1 MLHYRHSLISF
12 LMGSF
17 IAVNCVYAAKP
28 EPAEI
33 IHAPS
38 TAMTIT
44 QARKTLAGTLKHQF
58 DKLYA
63 KNIVQEVRI
72 NRLKASFVFLGD
84 DRFDCSL
91 IFAELKN
98 LSVETTATGRS
109 LIKSN
114 GVVLGPTSV
123 FRSNGSALSAS
134 SRPHALGDFGFPSFE
149 KASDARLLVDAL
161 LTLKEAEF
169 APDQEDAAF
178 AAFTAEAKTWLTL
191 TPKPEMP
198 DEARAYKALA
208 EDAFKRKDFA
218 AALEAYCTAID
229 KFPLWP
235 AGHYNAALL
244 AAETEDYELAAQHMR
259 RYLVLAPDANDAS
272 AAKDKLLLWQL
283 KAKQ

>member
-1 MLHYRHSLISF
+1 MLHYRRPLVSVLATAC
-12 LMGSF
+12 
-17 IAVNCVYAAKP
+17 IAANCVYAAKP
-28 EPAEI
+28 KPVEI
-33 IHAPS
+33 IHAPR
-38 TAMTIT
+38 TAMTTT

-58 DKLYA
+58 DRLYG
-63 KNIVQEVRI
+63 KSIVQEVRI
-72 NRLKASFVFLGD
+72 NRRKATFVFLGS

-91 IFAELKN
+91 TFAEIKN
-98 LSVETTATGRS
+98 LSVEITANGRF
-109 LIKSN
+109 LIRSN
-114 GVVLGPTSV
+114 GAVLGPTSV
-123 FRSNGSALSAS
+123 FGSNGSALSAS

-149 KASDARLLVDAL
+149 KASDAGLFVDAL

-169 APDQEDAAF
+169 APDREDTAL
-178 AAFTAEAKTWLTL
+178 AAFTAEAKAWLML

-218 AALEAYCTAID
+218 AALEAYCTAIE

-244 AAETEDYELAAQHMR
+244 AAETEDHELAAQHMR
-259 RYLVLAPDANDAS
+259 RYLVLSPDANDAM
-272 AAKDKLLLWQL
+272 AAKEKLLLWQL